1 VSVGT
6 VASGTFSNLSRRAFV
21 FGVGASG
28 LVLAL
33 APGILDAQ
41 EAKKYGGDAIP
52 GGTRDDPNVFVAIA
66 QDGAVTIVCHRSEM
80 GQGVRTSIA
89 MVIADELE
97 ADWGRVQV
105 MQAPGD
111 EARYGSQNTIA
122 SRSLRHGFAPLR
134 RAGAAARTMLEA
146 AAAASWD
153 VPVSEVKAQNH
164 GVVHVPTARR
174 LDYGALA
181 KKASEQR
188 VPPAAELKLKQ
199 PAEFRYIG
207 QGQTKPI
214 DDVDIVGGRAHY
226 GIDTRLEEMLYA
238 VIARPPVYGG
248 KVAWFDASET
258 RKVPGVLEVFAL
270 YCPAVP
276 VGTQPLGGIAVV
288 ATNTW
293 AAIKGRERLKI
304 EWADGVNA
312 GYDSSTYRAELEAA
326 ARSPGAVVRSE
337 GDVDKALAGAAK
349 RVSAEYYIPHL
360 SHAPMEPPCAVA
372 RVTAGACEVWA
383 CTQDP
388 QSARNLLARLLGLPT
403 ERVTVNV
410 TLLGGG
416 FGRKSRPDFVV
427 EAALVSRTLAG
438 KPVKLTWTREDDL
451 VNDYFHTVSVERL
464 EAGLDESRKTVAWLH
479 RTVAPTVASLGSPND
494 PQHELPFELGMGVT
508 DLPFAI
514 PSIRLENPAAAA
526 HTRISW
532 FRGVSNIPHA
542 FAIQS
547 FVAEL
552 AAAAGRDHK
561 DFLLELLGPPRS
573 IDPAALGD
581 KNNTG
586 EDPRIYPVD
595 IGRWRR
601 VIETA
606 ATQAGWGRTLP
617 KGQGLGI
624 AAHRC
629 ELSYAAVVV
638 EAHVAADGK
647 LVIPR
652 VDIAVDCGPQ
662 VNPERVRAQM
672 ESGVVWGIS
681 LALLGEITFKKGRAQ
696 QTNFHQYRV
705 ARNTQAP
712 REIHVHPVAAGDF
725 TQPLGGV
732 GEVGVPP
739 VAPALANAIFAATGQ
754 RLRTLPFGDALPIG
768 KSGAGSRHE
777 SPLT

>member
-1 VSVGT
+1 VST
-6 VASGTFSNLSRRAFV
+6 RSDSSDAIINESRRAFV
-21 FGVGASG
+21 LGFGAGS

-33 APGILDAQ
+33 GPRLVEAQ
-41 EAKKYGGDAIP
+41 EAKKYGGDAIAN
-52 GGTRDDPNVFVAIA
+52 GTRDDPRIFVAIA
-66 QDGAVTIVCHRSEM
+66 EDGTVTIVCHRSEM
-80 GQGVRTSIA
+80 GQGVRTSVA

-97 ADWGRVQV
+97 ADWPRVKV
-105 MQAPGD
+105 VQAPGD
-111 EARYGSQNTIA
+111 EARFGSQNTIA

-134 RAGAAARTMLEA
+134 RAGAAARAMLEA
-146 AAAASWD
+146 AAAASWA
-153 VPVSEVKAQNH
+153 VSLGEVKAQNH
-164 GVVHVPTARR
+164 EVVHVGTGRR
-174 LDYGALA
+174 LGYGALA
-181 KKASEQR
+181 KVAAGQP
-188 VPPAAELKLKQ
+188 VPPAGELKLKQ
-199 PAEFRYIG
+199 PAQFRYIG

-214 DDVDIVGGRAHY
+214 DDADIVAGRAHY
-226 GIDTRLEEMLYA
+226 GIDTRLDEMVYA

-248 KVAWFDASET
+248 KVAWFDASQT
-258 RKVPGVLEVFAL
+258 RKVPGVLEVLAL
-270 YCPAVP
+270 YSPSAP
-276 VGTQPLGGIAVV
+276 VGTQPLGGVAVV

-293 AAIKGRERLKI
+293 SAIKGREQLKI
-304 EWADGVNA
+304 QWDDGVNA
-312 GYDSSTYRAELEAA
+312 SYDSSTYRAELERA
-326 ARSPGAVVRSE
+326 ARNPGLVVRND
-337 GDVDKALAGAAK
+337 GDVEKALAAAAK

-372 RVTAGACEVWA
+372 QVIGGGCEVWA

-388 QSARNLLARLLGLPT
+388 QSARNLLAKLLGLPAG
-403 ERVTVNV
+403 RVRVNV

-427 EAALVSRTLAG
+427 EAALVSRAMG
-438 KPVKLTWTREDDL
+438 GRPVKVTWTREDDL
-451 VNDYFHTVSVERL
+451 VNDYFHTVSVEHL
-464 EAGLDESRKTVAWLH
+464 EAGISESGQTVAWLH
-479 RTVAPTVASLGSPND
+479 RTAAPTIASLGAATD

-514 PSIRLENPAAAA
+514 PSIRIENPAAAA

-552 AAAAGRDHK
+552 AAAVGRDHK
-561 DFLLELLGPPRS
+561 DFLLELLGPPRR

-586 EDPRIYPVD
+586 EDPAIYPVD
-595 IGRWRR
+595 TDRWRR
-601 VIETA
+601 VIETVA
-606 ATQAGWGRTLP
+606 REAGWGRKLP
-617 KGQGLGI
+617 MGQGLGI

-638 EAHVAADGK
+638 EAHVGADGK
-647 LVIPR
+647 IVLPR

-672 ESGVVWGIS
+672 ESGVLWGLS

-696 QTNFHQYRV
+696 QANFHQYRV
-705 ARNTQAP
+705 ARNIHAP
-712 REIHVHPVAAGDF
+712 REIHVHPVAADDF
-725 TQPLGGV
+725 TKPLGGV

-739 VAPALANAIFAATGQ
+739 VAPALANAIFAATGK
-754 RLRTLPFGDALPIG
+754 RVRALPVG
-768 KSGAGSRHE
+768 NQLATGETTKRRAG
-777 SPLT
+777 

>member
-1 VSVGT
+1 VSRRS
-6 VASGTFSNLSRRAFV
+6 ASCDTIINESRRAFV
-21 FGVGASG
+21 LGVGAGG

-33 APGILDAQ
+33 GPRLVEAQ
-41 EAKKYGGDAIP
+41 EAKKYGGDAIAN
-52 GGTRDDPNVFVAIA
+52 GMRDDPRVFVAIA
-66 QDGAVTIVCHRSEM
+66 EDGTVTIVCHRSEM
-80 GQGVRTSIA
+80 GQGVRTSVA

-97 ADWGRVQV
+97 ADWSRVKV
-105 MQAPGD
+105 VQAPGD
-111 EARYGSQNTIA
+111 EARFGSQNTIA

-146 AAAASWD
+146 AAAASWG
-153 VPVSEVKAQNH
+153 VPLSEVKAQNH
-164 GVVHVPTARR
+164 EVVHASTARR
-174 LDYGALA
+174 LGYGTLA
-181 KKASEQR
+181 KRASEQP
-188 VPPAAELKLKQ
+188 VPPAAQLKLK
-199 PAEFRYIG
+199 PPTEFRYIG
-207 QGQTKPI
+207 QAQTKPI
-214 DDVDIVGGRAHY
+214 DDADIVGGRAHY
-226 GIDTRLEEMLYA
+226 GIDTRLDEMLYA

-258 RKVPGVLEVFAL
+258 RKVPGVLEVLAL
-270 YCPAVP
+270 YSPAVP
-276 VGTQPLGGIAVV
+276 VGTQPLGGVAVV

-293 AAIKGRERLKI
+293 AAIKGREQLRI
-304 EWADGVNA
+304 RWDDGVNA
-312 GYDSSTYRAELEAA
+312 SYDSSTYRTELEAA
-326 ARSPGAVVRSE
+326 ARGPGAVVRNE
-337 GDVDKALAGAAK
+337 GDVDKALASAAK

-372 RVTAGACEVWA
+372 RVVDGACEVWA

-388 QSARNLLARLLGLPT
+388 QSARNLLAKLLGLPT

-416 FGRKSRPDFVV
+416 FGRKSRPDFIV
-427 EAALVSRTLAG
+427 EAALVSRTIAG

-451 VNDYFHTVSVERL
+451 VNDYFHTVSVEHL

-479 RTVAPTVASLGSPND
+479 RTVAPTIGSLGSASD
-494 PQHELPFELGMGVT
+494 PQHELSFELGMGVT

-552 AAAAGRDHK
+552 ATAAGRDHK
-561 DFLLELLGPPRS
+561 DFLLELLGPPRT
-573 IDPAALGD
+573 IDPATLGD

-586 EDPRIYPVD
+586 EDPKIYPVD
-595 IGRWRR
+595 ISRWRR
-601 VIETA
+601 VIETVA
-606 ATQAGWGRTLP
+606 KEAGWGRTLP

-638 EAHVAADGK
+638 EAHVGTDGK
-647 LVIPR
+647 LAIPR

-672 ESGVVWGIS
+672 ESGVVWGVS
-681 LALLGEITFKKGRAQ
+681 LAMLGEITFKKGRAQ

-712 REIHVHPVAAGDF
+712 REIHVHPVAADDF

-754 RLRTLPFGDALPIG
+754 RLRTLPFGDPLPTG
-768 KSGAGSRHE
+768 KTTKSR
-777 SPLT
+777 SA